1 MLIKDWMT
9 RNVVTVN
16 VNDSLQHAIDTMM
29 DNQVSFLPVLEEGKL
44 VGILTDRDVKR
55 ASPSSATLLDI
66 QQALYQLARLEV
78 GAVMSPHPITVP
90 PDFTLEE
97 TAAVLLERRISGVPV
112 VSQEGRLMGIVT
124 KSDVFKALLS
134 LSGSTNKGCMIG
146 FMIEDRPGSIKEV
159 TDVIRD
165 YGARL
170 VSILTSYDKAP
181 QGYRYLYLRLFNV
194 NRESLEEMKQRLCS
208 GFKVLYFIDQIENSR
223 EIYFN

>member
-9 RNVVTVN
+9 KNVVTVN
-16 VNDSLQHAIDTMM
+16 VNDSLQHAIDTMI
-29 DNQVSFLPVLEEGKL
+29 DNQVSILPVLEEGRL

-66 QQALYQLARLEV
+66 QQALYQLSRLEV

-97 TAAVLLERRISGVPV
+97 TAAVLLEKRISGAPV
-112 VSQEGRLMGIVT
+112 VSNEGHLVGIIT

-134 LSGSTNKGCMIG
+134 LSGSTNKGYMMG
-146 FMIEDRPGSIKEV
+146 FIIDDRPGSIKEV
-159 TDVIRD
+159 TDIIRG

-181 QGYRYLYLRLFNV
+181 QGCRYLYVRLFNV
-194 NRESLEEMKQRLCS
+194 AKDSLEEMKILLRS
-208 GFKVLYFIDQIENSR
+208 KFKVLYFIDQIENKR
-223 EIYFN
+223 ELYSV

>member
-9 RNVVTVN
+9 KNVITVN
-16 VNDSLQHAIDTMM
+16 VNDSLQHAIDTMI
-29 DNQVSFLPVLEEGKL
+29 DNQVSILPVLEEGRI

-55 ASPSSATLLDI
+55 ASPSSATLIDI

-97 TAAVLLERRISGVPV
+97 TASILLERRISGMPV
-112 VSQEGRLMGIVT
+112 VSKEGRIVGIIT

-134 LSGSTNKGCMIG
+134 LSGSKNKGYMFG

-159 TDVIRD
+159 TDVVRS

-170 VSILTSYDKAP
+170 VSILTAYEQAP
-181 QGYRYLYLRLFNV
+181 RGYRYLYVRLFNV
-194 NRESLEEMKQRLCS
+194 DRSSLEEMKRGLRS
-208 GFKVLYFIDQIENSR
+208 RFKVLYFIDQIEDTR
-223 EIYFN
+223 EIYSV

>member
-146 FMIEDRPGSIKEV
+146 
-159 TDVIRD
+159 
-165 YGARL
+165 
-170 VSILTSYDKAP
+170 
-181 QGYRYLYLRLFNV
+181 
-194 NRESLEEMKQRLCS
+194 NRCWK
-208 GFKVLYFIDQIENSR
+208 K
-223 EIYFN
+223 